1 MFRGFLCGVCVAFII
16 YGIGFNFGLWGK
28 EQNQEKPQQ
37 SSSISQTADG
47 SAKSSAR
54 QEKANAGQST
64 SKAEPKTSQEERKE
78 SQATQR
84 EEQGGRETASPK
96 GRATLL
102 GHVESVER
110 PSSIS
115 GPMGTVQG
123 PFALIQL
130 TLVNHDKRAYN
141 IVGFGIH
148 LIDTEGNVYSLSSD
162 AMGTLFHRR
171 MPTFHMETIQPGM
184 QKTAYVVFA
193 MPADAVPDKLQ
204 IRPHGPDMPT
214 FVLQL

>member
-1 MFRGFLCGVCVAFII
+1 MLRGFLCGVCVAFII
-16 YGIGFNFGLWGK
+16 YGIGFNFGFWGK

-37 SSSISQTADG
+37 SQSISRTADS

-54 QEKANAGQST
+54 QEKANAGQSK
-64 SKAEPKTSQEERKE
+64 SKSEAKTSQ
-78 SQATQR
+78 
-84 EEQGGRETASPK
+84 EEQGGRETASTK
-96 GRATLL
+96 GRDTLL

-123 PFALIQL
+123 PFTLIQL
-130 TLVNHDKRAYN
+130 TLVNHDKRAYD

-214 FVLQL
+214 FVLKL

>member
-1 MFRGFLCGVCVAFII
+1 
-16 YGIGFNFGLWGK
+16 
-28 EQNQEKPQQ
+28 
-37 SSSISQTADG
+37 
-47 SAKSSAR
+47 
-54 QEKANAGQST
+54 
-64 SKAEPKTSQEERKE
+64 
-78 SQATQR
+78 
-84 EEQGGRETASPK
+84 
-96 GRATLL
+96 
-102 GHVESVER
+102 
-110 PSSIS
+110 
-115 GPMGTVQG
+115 MGTVQG
-123 PFALIQL
+123 PFTLIQL

-214 FVLQL
+214 FVLKL